1 MKRTSACQTLS
12 ASLGA
17 VALLAIVGPA
27 LAGDLSNGAPGGIR
41 DYGSGGVPVPVPAP
55 YEETFKWYTR
65 ADVGTGFKHSG
76 RFAIEGLPAEVTQ
89 PADWHEHSILSF
101 GFGRYITPS
110 FRTEFTLDYRTPRN
124 IASGARSLAD
134 ITKSARLADTSA
146 SVGGVTV
153 PVINTQTN
161 MYSGVQ
167 DENTNYQ
174 NSTFLMSAFY
184 DFNRE
189 GRLKPYVGAGV
200 GLARHELH
208 RGGAITY
215 TCFDGFQTS
224 TPVGGS
230 ASTIATGCT
239 SVAATGTPPAGGL
252 NLQYVSPTNKT
263 ATGWGVAAQVSAG
276 LTYDLTP
283 RTHWD
288 TGYRMLWQSGRVGVA
303 SADGLS
309 TIRVQDRTDHEV
321 RTGIRWDVW

>member
-124 IASGARSLAD
+124 IASGSKSLAD
-134 ITKSARLADTSA
+134 ITKTVRLADGSA
-146 SVGGVTV
+146 TLPSGASIT
-153 PVINTQTN
+153 VINLQTN
-161 MYSGVQ
+161 IYSGVQ

-174 NSTFLMSAFY
+174 NSTFLMSGFY
-184 DFNRE
+184 DFNRD
-189 GRLKPYVGAGV
+189 GRLRPYVGAGV
-200 GLARHELH
+200 GLARHELN
-208 RGGAITY
+208 RNGSIVYTCYDGNMSSTPIANPTIITNTGCDTSNGKPPLAATY
-215 TCFDGFQTS
+215 TTV
-224 TPVGGS
+224 TH
-230 ASTIATGCT
+230 
-239 SVAATGTPPAGGL
+239 
-252 NLQYVSPTNKT
+252 KT

-276 LTYDLTP
+276 VTYDLTP